1 MLDKESTLLIELCQE
16 VCHVSYVEHDPEK
29 YLLRYRSIIRAL
41 GSAFAYLGL
50 ATPTKLSPFG
60 WKPTDELLVLI
71 ATRKTRHS
79 KMSSKEA
86 FKMEPFVFDLMLD
99 TMFNDVHYY
108 NMFREGTFCL
118 DILHALGLVFVNT
131 EKDHRVPSD
140 LLCELFGFGYYIR
153 NS

>member
-1 MLDKESTLLIELCQE
+1 
-16 VCHVSYVEHDPEK
+16 
-29 YLLRYRSIIRAL
+29 
-41 GSAFAYLGL
+41 
-50 ATPTKLSPFG
+50 
-60 WKPTDELLVLI
+60 
-71 ATRKTRHS
+71 
-79 KMSSKEA
+79 MSSKEA

-99 TMFNDVHYY
+99 TMFSGVDYY
-108 NMFREGTFCL
+108 NMFREGAFCL